1 MGLLKLACVVI
12 VCMMVVAPHAE
23 AAITCSIVSKSLA
36 PCVGFLEGGS
46 APSSGCC
53 NGVKTLTSLA
63 STPTDRRTACGCL
76 KSAAA
81 SFKSLDFEKAA
92 QLPSKCGV
100 TIGYAISPSIDCSKY
115 DFVTLTSLLCP
126 FFFHRLTYTSC
137 SGVLLSTVSKRNSLK
152 FRKMHSH
159 KN

>member
-1 MGLLKLACVVI
+1 MALFKLACVII

-23 AAITCSIVSKSLA
+23 AAITCGIVSKSLA

-46 APSSGCC
+46 VPSSGCC

-76 KSAAA
+76 KSDAA
-81 SFKSLDFEKAA
+81 SFKSLNFKKAA

-115 DFVTLTSLLCP
+115 ISTMTLFHLSFNYQKQYFCWCKMIFSIDNIIFLGKSFCP
-126 FFFHRLTYTSC
+126 
-137 SGVLLSTVSKRNSLK
+137 NS
-152 FRKMHSH
+152 
-159 KN
+159 